1 MIRAKTELPSD
12 VIRWM
17 QSESAAVWPAILGSL
32 SFRGSRSSHANC
44 PACLSGEQHP
54 SHVLY
59 GRHNGRR
66 FAVYVPE
73 DLVGEVRRA
82 VEDGRALQDLLEQAG
97 PRHVKALKRARAS
110 AAKNQKSGAVARAA
124 ARQISFA
131 DVELMRQG
139 VCLEPL
145 LQSISDFLDRQHAMI
160 ERVRRDLVR
169 GLKQP
174 RKGRRGL
181 TAPQVLRSLILMRVK
196 NWDYRELRERIA
208 DGVTLRQFTDF
219 YCDPVPKH
227 DAFGRGFNRLTPETL
242 KAINDLV
249 VQAAVDLG
257 LEDGTKLRVDTT
269 VVQTDIHHPTDN
281 TLLWDVVRVVTR
293 LIGRLGNALE
303 LRRIKGFRDRTR
315 SARRRMYEIQ
325 RMTTRQRH
333 EQQTGRYRELIGI
346 AEEVVEGARVVLEK
360 TSKTRGKDMLAAVA
374 IEEIRKDIEHYC
386 GLGSRLIDQARRR
399 VLNGEQV
406 PTAEKVYSI
415 FEPHTDL
422 LKRGKVRTPIEFGHK
437 VFLAESAQGL
447 ITQYE
452 VLKGNP
458 SDDVHVAPSLRHHR
472 QAFGRAPELYGTD
485 RGFFSERNLAS
496 CKQAGVKVV
505 CIPQRGGKK
514 TKEREAYES
523 SAAFKEGQR
532 FRAGIEGRISVLFR
546 GRGMKR
552 CLAAGPDRFELW
564 VGAAVLAN
572 NLMRIAAMLT

>member
-1 MIRAKTELPSD
+1 MS
-12 VIRWM
+12 
-17 QSESAAVWPAILGSL
+17 
-32 SFRGSRSSHANC
+32 
-44 PACLSGEQHP
+44 
-54 SHVLY
+54 
-59 GRHNGRR
+59 
-66 FAVYVPE
+66 
-73 DLVGEVRRA
+73 
-82 VEDGRALQDLLEQAG
+82 
-97 PRHVKALKRARAS
+97 
-110 AAKNQKSGAVARAA
+110 RAA

-131 DVELMRQG
+131 DFELMRQG
-139 VCLEPL
+139 MRLEPL
-145 LQSISDFLDRQHAMI
+145 LQAIADFLDDQQEMI

-169 GLKQP
+169 GLKKP
-174 RKGRRGL
+174 GSGRRGL
-181 TAPQVLRSLILMRVK
+181 TPQQVLRALVLMRVK
-196 NWDYRELRERIA
+196 NWNYRELRERIA
-208 DGVTLRQFTDF
+208 DGLMLRQFADF

-386 GLGSRLIDQARRR
+386 GLGSRVIDQARRR

-422 LKRGKVRTPIEFGHK
+422 IKRGKARTPIEFGHK
-437 VFLAESAQGL
+437 VFLAESARGL

-452 VLKGNP
+452 VLDGNP
-458 SDDVHVAPSLRHHR
+458 VDEQHVVVSLERHKQTFGDVPK
-472 QAFGRAPELYGTD
+472 LYGSD
-485 RGFFSERNLAS
+485 RGFFSEKNVTS
-496 CKQAGVKVV
+496 CKQQGVKVV
-505 CIPQRGGKK
+505 CIPQRGGTK
-514 TKEREAYES
+514 TPEREAYEKS
-523 SAAFKEGQR
+523 REFKNGQR
-532 FRAGIEGRISVLFR
+532 FRAGLEGRISVLFR

-552 CLAAGPDRFELW
+552 CLAQGRERFELW
-564 VGAAVLAN
+564 VAAAVLAN
-572 NLMRIAAMLT
+572 NLMNIAALLAKRRSRRRKAV